1 MTLEE
6 VLESIEASRDEI
18 VSTMVEMIG
27 IPALAPIN
35 GGEGEG
41 KRADMLMRNLQGYDS
56 VIRVD
61 VPDVTDPSVM
71 RPNILASK
79 KGKERGT
86 VWIVAHTDTVPAG
99 DPEDWDT
106 PPYEGH
112 VRDGRIYGRGTE
124 DNGQAVI
131 SSMFASKFIPAGTLT
146 KRSLGIA
153 YVADEETTSLMGISH
168 LIDHGYFDLENDVVI
183 VPDWGV
189 PGGTLMD
196 VAEKHLL
203 WVKVAVRGKT
213 THASTP
219 HKGLNAFRVS
229 SALVKDLLDRL
240 EYYYDDEDPLF
251 EPPMTTFE
259 PTRSP
264 STVENVNTIPGY
276 AEFSLD
282 IRLIPRHDP
291 DEVFEFI
298 RSVATEHAEST
309 GASIEVTKIQRTY
322 AGKPSSTDTPE
333 FRAIAESIQSV
344 IGGELRAV
352 GVGGN
357 TCANFFR
364 MAGMDAYV
372 WECGGGTLHAPNE
385 YAEVDNI
392 ITDAKA
398 FATVFHR
405 LCV

>member
-196 VAEKHLL
+196 VAEKRGTPSTA
-203 WVKVAVRGKT
+203 AVR
-213 THASTP
+213 P
-219 HKGLNAFRVS
+219 NW
-229 SALVKDLLDRL
+229 
-240 EYYYDDEDPLF
+240 
-251 EPPMTTFE
+251 
-259 PTRSP
+259 SP
-264 STVENVNTIPGY
+264 S
-276 AEFSLD
+276 
-282 IRLIPRHDP
+282 R
-291 DEVFEFI
+291 
-298 RSVATEHAEST
+298 
-309 GASIEVTKIQRTY
+309 
-322 AGKPSSTDTPE
+322 
-333 FRAIAESIQSV
+333 
-344 IGGELRAV
+344 
-352 GVGGN
+352 
-357 TCANFFR
+357 
-364 MAGMDAYV
+364 
-372 WECGGGTLHAPNE
+372 
-385 YAEVDNI
+385 
-392 ITDAKA
+392 
-398 FATVFHR
+398 
-405 LCV
+405 